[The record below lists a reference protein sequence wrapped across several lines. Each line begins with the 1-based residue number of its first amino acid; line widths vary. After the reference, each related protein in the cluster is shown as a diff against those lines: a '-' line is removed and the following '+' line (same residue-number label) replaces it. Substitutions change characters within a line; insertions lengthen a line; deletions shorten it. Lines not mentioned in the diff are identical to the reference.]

1 MGCKQTSKEIIESGV
16 VHFRVGEDLGLRL
29 MEIAQEHLTEANNP
43 VKALK
48 TITESLSGCPTDL
61 AIRILKGEMVLPV
74 DVESQ
79 QVICQDR
86 IAGEHDRFP
95 KIDPCYWI
103 EKRKENIEYH
113 GDNLIQGFKEL
124 QKQIRLNDRHVTIS
138 LSYDEI
144 FKFVSGTDQDMFEY
158 LRDNY
163 YEVDVIANLFE
174 TTKKYIEFSMSIM
187 NTMDWML
194 KTFNEFAQ
202 SKEYVAP
209 NKLFVEYN
217 GMKGDCSAMLT
228 DVMMVMKETLNFEF
242 DMKRIDD
249 VDDNVQKYIDS
260 AMAIDEIVKK
270 GIEPCDIM
278 DNYSAGWLSPDGVY
292 YALNGEIANMLHIQ
306 IADALQEQGIVP
318 KKPDD
323 EVGAELNPFEWL
335 ETHGWVKIHGNN
347 INFDGCNN
355 FQKGKKNIDITDK
368 QITVIRDY
376 ITDCHQCEIKVGWRM
391 ERQSIGMFTVMAMQ
405 NLPALYKKYFEY

>member
-1 MGCKQTSKEIIESGV
+1 MAKQTSKEIIESGV
-16 VHFRVGEDLGLRL
+16 CHFRVGEDLGLRL
-29 MEIAQEHLTEANNP
+29 MEIAQEHLTEGNNP

-48 TITESLSGCPTDL
+48 TITESLTGCPTDL
-61 AIRILKGEMVLPV
+61 AVKILKGEMVLPV
-74 DVESQ
+74 DVDSQ

-86 IAGEHDRFP
+86 IPVVHDRFP
-95 KIDPCYWI
+95 KVDPCYWI

-113 GDNLIQGFKEL
+113 GDNLIAGFKEL

-163 YEVDVIANLFE
+163 YEVDAIANLFE

-194 KTFNEFAQ
+194 KTFDEF
-202 SKEYVAP
+202 SDS
-209 NKLFVEYN
+209 KLFVEYN
-217 GMKGDCSAMLT
+217 GKKGDCSMMLT
-228 DVMMVMKETLNFEF
+228 DVMSVMKETLNFEF

-249 VDDNVQKYIDS
+249 VDDNVSKYIES
-260 AMAIDEIVKK
+260 AREIDAVIDN
-270 GIEPCDIM
+270 GIEPVDIM
-278 DNYSAGWLSPDGVY
+278 DNWSAGWLSPDGVFY
-292 YALNGEIANMLHIQ
+292 GLNGEIANMLHIT
-306 IADALQEQGIVP
+306 IADALQDKGIIP

-323 EVGAELNPFEWL
+323 EVGAELNAFEWL

-347 INFDGCNN
+347 IHFDGCNN
-355 FQKGKKNIDITDK
+355 FQKGKHNVDLTDK

-376 ITDCHQCEIKVGWRM
+376 ITNCHGCEIKVGWRM
-391 ERQSIGMFTVMAMQ
+391 ERQSIGMFTTQAMG
-405 NLPALYKKYFEY
+405 NLEALYKKYFEY